1 MKCGSSWG
9 GKSVNMNTQ
18 EEYVAGVLTDT
29 SAKFRAYDTIE
40 DGVQGYFD
48 FISYN
53 RYKPVR
59 EAQDYRSYIT
69 ELKNCGYA
77 TSSTYIDN
85 LIRIVEQYGL
95 TKYDNVNSVQNENVN
110 SVQTYTVQSGD
121 TLSGIAQRY
130 NTTYQHL
137 AEINGIENPNLIYAG
152 QEIKI
157 Y

>member
-1 MKCGSSWG
+1 MRLPPHAHG
-9 GKSVNMNTQ
+9 
-18 EEYVAGVLTDT
+18 
-29 SAKFRAYDTIE
+29 RALLLFYL
-40 DGVQGYFD
+40 QALCC
-48 FISYN
+48 YN

-110 SVQTYTVQSGD
+110 SVQNENVNSVQTYTVQSGD

-130 NTTYQHL
+130 STTYQHL